1 MQTKRFALVGICV
14 SALLVSGLQ
23 QATAQVP
30 PSAESGIITRSLER
44 PDRPRSRLEDT
55 IVVPDMDQAKAE
67 GSTNKVFTLK
77 GIVLDKSSVY
87 QSEDFSKIYGP
98 FVGQPVSFADLNA
111 IAHGMTRKYREDGYI
126 FSRVILPPQKIQDG
140 VLHLEAVEGRIVNV
154 SVTGNYKDHF
164 GLIQKFADKIR
175 SSNAANTKE
184 IERYLLLIDDL
195 PGITARSFM
204 KPSATP
210 GGGDLIISVEQDFFE
225 GSVSIDNRGS
235 RFVGR
240 GRGELVGAFNSLFGI
255 HDRTTLRALAAADT
269 DELFFGEITHEEQ
282 IGSEGMRL
290 KGRYAHTDTEPGGSL
305 SPLFIE
311 GDTDLFDL
319 EALYP
324 LFRGRQMNLNLLA
337 GFNANNTDTDL
348 AGVQIAKDRIRS
360 ARLGARVDFT
370 DPLRGVNQIEAIVS
384 QGLDVF
390 NATSDGIGRSRAN
403 GEHEFFKINGTVT
416 RIQDTWWQDLSVL
429 LSGTGQ
435 YSDDPQL
442 ASEEFT
448 VGGGFGRAYDAG
460 EIAGD
465 KGYAG
470 LAEIRYGRPVDSK
483 FLQSYQ
489 AYTFIDYGHISNLNP
504 VVGEF
509 SEDSLS
515 SAGVGVRFNVIHDVS
530 GYVEWNSPITA
541 KMINAEGDDD
551 SRFFFS
557 ILKRL

>member
-1 MQTKRFALVGICV
+1 MP
-14 SALLVSGLQ
+14 GL
-23 QATAQVP
+23 
-30 PSAESGIITRSLER
+30 
-44 PDRPRSRLEDT
+44 
-55 IVVPDMDQAKAE
+55 DQAQAE
-67 GSTNKVFTLK
+67 GSTSKVFTLK

-87 QSEDFSKIYGP
+87 RTEDFDKVYGP

-126 FSRVILPPQKIQDG
+126 FSRVILPPQTIKDG

-164 GLIQKFADKIR
+164 GLIQKFAEKIR

-210 GGGDLIISVEQDFFE
+210 GGGDLIISVEHDFFE
-225 GSVSIDNRGS
+225 GSASIDNRGS

-255 HDRTTLRALAAADT
+255 HDRTTLRGLVAADT
-269 DELFFGEITHEEQ
+269 DELKFGEITHEEQ
-282 IGSEGMRL
+282 LGSEGTRL
-290 KGRYAHTDTEPGGSL
+290 KGRYAHTETEPGGSL
-305 SPLFIE
+305 SALNIE
-311 GDTDLFDL
+311 GETDLFDL
-319 EALYP
+319 EVLHP
-324 LFRGRQMNLNLLA
+324 LFRGRQINLNLLA
-337 GFNANNTDTDL
+337 GFNANNSETDL

-360 ARLGARVDFT
+360 ARLGARLDFT
-370 DPLRGVNQIEAIVS
+370 DPLRGVNQFEVIAS
-384 QGLDVF
+384 HGLDVF
-390 NATSDGIGRSRAN
+390 NTTPDGIGRSRAN

-416 RIQDTWWQDLSVL
+416 RIQDTWWPDLSFL
-429 LSGTGQ
+429 FSGTGQ
-435 YSDDPQL
+435 YSDDPHL

-470 LAEIRYGRPVDSK
+470 LAELRFGRAVDSK

-489 AYTFIDYGHISNLNP
+489 AYTFIDYGHISNINP

-515 SAGVGVRFNVIHDVS
+515 SAGLGVRFNVIHDVS
-530 GYVEWNSPITA
+530 GYVEWNSPLTA